1 MRSFTSLDYVI
12 AGALGSI
19 IWLYKLGKNLR
30 DHQRAKERAMGLAGT
45 SCLPFRPLD
54 KGNNSAA

>member
-45 SCLPFRPLD
+45 LLLAISTA
-54 KGNNSAA
+54 G